1 MDAFMMPA
9 FTISNF
15 DKIQMILKVI
25 TGTTSHASR
34 WERTIWR
41 WLFDTDLA
49 TLERSVL
56 EKVLTVVSKDA
67 VCHLAKRSIEALYL

>member
-1 MDAFMMPA
+1 MMPA

-25 TGTTSHASR
+25 NGTTSHASW

-49 TLERSVL
+49 ALERSVL
-56 EKVLTVVSKDA
+56 EKVLTAVSKDA
-67 VCHLAKRSIEALYL
+67 ICHLAKRSIEALYL